1 LAVINNQRSAV
12 DDLGRAVARNET
24 VVYRQMPT
32 AKKLTVEDEDEPA
45 GVEIEEPASA
55 SYPRAVQTVK
65 FVNAE
70 QPNPSGFAA
79 FGARVMQ
86 KVGAFIAFPGRQA
99 AEQSATADAEWPSR
113 RGRKGEPDM
122 EQVDRY
128 LWQVYQRK
136 PTKRDHSG
144 DLSWKDPA
152 AAKRMGMSVP
162 EYVVGGMEP
171 DFREQLYH
179 AGHAMDAAGLQ
190 WSILSGFR
198 DDYRQSLASG
208 FKARVGN
215 SLHGGSRATGG
226 WGHGRAVD
234 LTSAEGDASAVWHW
248 IDAHGAKY
256 GLYRPIPGPDPAHTQ
271 SRGDWHKLAVALR
284 ETRVRM
290 AGAAPAEAET
300 ATTKKVAKAGL

>member
-1 LAVINNQRSAV
+1 
-12 DDLGRAVARNET
+12 
-24 VVYRQMPT
+24 
-32 AKKLTVEDEDEPA
+32 
-45 GVEIEEPASA
+45 
-55 SYPRAVQTVK
+55 
-65 FVNAE
+65 
-70 QPNPSGFAA
+70 
-79 FGARVMQ
+79 
-86 KVGAFIAFPGRQA
+86 
-99 AEQSATADAEWPSR
+99 
-113 RGRKGEPDM
+113 
-122 EQVDRY
+122 
-128 LWQVYQRK
+128 
-136 PTKRDHSG
+136 
-144 DLSWKDPA
+144 
-152 AAKRMGMSVP
+152 MSVP
-162 EYVVGGMEP
+162 EYAISGMDP